1 MKIFDDIQRALSNEM
16 PFVVYNTPNSDFIK
30 AFFQVDSTI
39 YEPKDYLESGFV
51 FAPFDNKEKAI
62 LIPTEKSQF
71 ISERISFDVN
81 FSESIEYGPDNSQEE
96 FHINL
101 VEKGINEIVN
111 NKFQKVVLS
120 RKEQV
125 SLVSSF
131 EIETVFKKLISK
143 YRTAFVYLWYHPKV
157 GKWMGATPE
166 TLIGVKN
173 KEFKTMSLA
182 GTQLYK
188 EAEKAKWSFKEIEE
202 QYIVTDYIKSR
213 LETTI
218 QDLSVDEVETIQ
230 IGNLLHLRTLISGS
244 VEKNISSLIDILHP
258 TPAVCGFPKEEAKE
272 FILQNEGYNRKFY
285 TGFLGELNIKED
297 ENFTMS
303 NLYVNLRCMEI
314 VSDTLID
321 IYVGGGVTKE
331 SNAEK
336 EWEETVAKSKAMKS
350 VL

>member
-1 MKIFDDIQRALSNEM
+1 MKIFEDIQRALSNEM

-30 AFFQVDSTI
+30 AFFQVDSII

-71 ISERISFDVN
+71 ISERISFDAK
-81 FSESIEYGPDNSQEE
+81 FSESIEYGPDNSQKE

-101 VEKGINEIVN
+101 VKNGIKEIVN

-120 RKEQV
+120 RKEQL
-125 SLVSSF
+125 SLETSF
-131 EIETVFKKLISK
+131 DIEMVLKKLISK

-188 EAEKAKWSFKEIEE
+188 EGEKAKWSSKEIEE

-218 QDLSVDEVETIQ
+218 QDLSVDEVETIR

-285 TGFLGELNIKED
+285 TGFLGELNIKE
-297 ENFTMS
+297 EESFIVS

-321 IYVGGGVTKE
+321 VYVGGGVTKE